1 MTEPD
6 AEPTLPADPAASE
19 AANRARR
26 GRNLAIALGLV
37 GFVVLVYL
45 VTVFRMGGNVLDRPL

>member
-6 AEPTLPADPAASE
+6 APSNLPVAGSDE
-19 AANRARR
+19 AAARARR

-45 VTVFRMGGNVLDRPL
+45 VTVFRMGGNVINRPL

>member
-1 MTEPD
+1 
-6 AEPTLPADPAASE
+6 
-19 AANRARR
+19 
-26 GRNLAIALGLV
+26 V

>member
-1 MTEPD
+1 MTEPE
-6 AEPTLPADPAASE
+6 AKPAPVARASE
-19 AANRARR
+19 DAAQKARR

-45 VTVFRMGGNVLDRPL
+45 FTLFRMGGNVLDRPL

>member
-6 AEPTLPADPAASE
+6 AEPTPPANPADSDAAI
-19 AANRARR
+19 RARR

>member
-6 AEPTLPADPAASE
+6 AETTALAPVADDAPH
-19 AANRARR
+19 RARR

-45 VTVFRMGGNVLDRPL
+45 VTVFRLGGNVLDRPL

>member
-1 MTEPD
+1 MSEPED
-6 AEPTLPADPAASE
+6 SAAQ
-19 AANRARR
+19 RARR

>member
-6 AEPTLPADPAASE
+6 AESTSLAPAADD

>member
-6 AEPTLPADPAASE
+6 TETTALAPVADDAAH
-19 AANRARR
+19 RARR

>member
-6 AEPTLPADPAASE
+6 PLAEPGPAPRDETAV
-19 AANRARR
+19 RARR
-26 GRNLAIALGLV
+26 GRNIAIALGLI

-45 VTVFRMGGNVLDRPL
+45 VTIFRMGGNVLDRTL

>member
-1 MTEPD
+1 MNAPE
-6 AEPTLPADPAASE
+6 DPAAQ
-19 AANRARR
+19 RARR
-26 GRNLAIALGLV
+26 GRNIAIALGLV

>member
-6 AEPTLPADPAASE
+6 PETTSPASQENAA
-19 AANRARR
+19 AAKARR

>member
-6 AEPTLPADPAASE
+6 AETTPLASPENPAA
-19 AANRARR
+19 ARARR

-45 VTVFRMGGNVLDRPL
+45 VTVFMMGGNVLDRPL

>member
-6 AEPTLPADPAASE
+6 AETTPLAPVAND

>member
-1 MTEPD
+1 MIEPED
-6 AEPTLPADPAASE
+6 SSAQ
-19 AANRARR
+19 RARR